1 MWNIYCSTIV
11 YLSYSALLSSDFAR
25 FNGMI
30 KNKNEKLL
38 YLFFMFLRVKKC
50 CKKLKK
56 IVVKCSFLNISSLG
70 LSSRVWLNAKLDL
83 GLDSVALA
91 AASTMTSDKT
101 ATSLIMATKRVALL
115 TQYCILLQLSCYV
128 VSQTKLIYYRP
139 MRNVLLDKQVV

>member
-1 MWNIYCSTIV
+1 
-11 YLSYSALLSSDFAR
+11 
-25 FNGMI
+25 
-30 KNKNEKLL
+30 
-38 YLFFMFLRVKKC
+38 MFLRVKKC

-101 ATSLIMATKRVALL
+101 ATSLIMATNKSGLINTILHTIATKLL
-115 TQYCILLQLSCYV
+115 RSIANKINLLQTYAQCVARQASRLV
-128 VSQTKLIYYRP
+128 RP
-139 MRNVLLDKQVV
+139 TSD